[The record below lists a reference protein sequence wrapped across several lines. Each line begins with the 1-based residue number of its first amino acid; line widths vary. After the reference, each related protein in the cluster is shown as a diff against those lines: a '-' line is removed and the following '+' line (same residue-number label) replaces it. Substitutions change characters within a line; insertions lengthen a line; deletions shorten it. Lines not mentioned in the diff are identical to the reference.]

1 MRILLL
7 SVLVKSG
14 LYSVDS
20 NACQSLQLLER
31 YFRLVYDFDV
41 TGSVE
46 DIYHYSEL
54 LIFARSHFA
63 SGNASFECKACF
75 FPV

>member
-7 SVLVKSG
+7 GVLVKSG
-14 LYSVDS
+14 LHSEDS

-41 TGSVE
+41 TGRDE

-63 SGNASFECKACF
+63 SGNASF
-75 FPV
+75 